1 MYAGIYACACA
12 CACAWWNARAAM
24 AMSAWTL
31 SVVAVSF
38 RRCRTKRQ
46 PPRRRRRRRF
56 IATAPAP
63 LILWETGPAH
73 CGRASRREGSC
84 PGKQSLRADRRDF
97 QLAFWWVIAP
107 AVSHMIQSHFPV
119 QLTPPPGHS
128 PIATPTYHFACI
140 FTYCTCAHVCRQSPV
155 KGKGNS

>member
-1 MYAGIYACACA
+1 
-12 CACAWWNARAAM
+12 M

-46 PPRRRRRRRF
+46 PPRRRRRRRRRF

-63 LILWETGPAH
+63 LIIWETGPAH
-73 CGRASRREGSC
+73 CGRASRREGAC

-140 FTYCTCAHVCRQSPV
+140 FTYCTCAHVCRQSLAKV
-155 KGKGNS
+155 KGNSWSLGELS